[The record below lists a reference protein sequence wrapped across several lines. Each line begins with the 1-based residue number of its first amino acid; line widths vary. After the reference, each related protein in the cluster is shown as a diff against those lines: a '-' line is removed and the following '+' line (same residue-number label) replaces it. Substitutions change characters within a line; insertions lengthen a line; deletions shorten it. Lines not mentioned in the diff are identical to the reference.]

1 MAHNFI
7 RDSLARDLQRPLA
20 TAGYILPT
28 AKLQTEK
35 PYIIASDK
43 GARPLDVS
51 FDLDP
56 TITAEAACCPYSTC
70 GGDVTIV
77 RPVPPS
83 DLSSSEDVIDTVTA
97 AAEQHLQKWG
107 ERKKLMRVAT
117 DDPFTHS
124 KIPGDQLI
132 GEILQANT
140 ILIPWAFDPHGNM
153 GPMLQTFLFG
163 HQARS
168 KISFPDSRPNA
179 ALMYER
185 ATNFPCPLGIVP
197 TAAAMWK
204 RNGHTKFYG
213 HSHTCPTPKEFILQ
227 KIGLAVTKAYGMHL
241 RNASRKFGDRPPK
254 STPRAP
260 PGFDTA
266 PIDDSEVDLDSH
278 PFSDASL

>member
-7 RDSLARDLQRPLA
+7 RDSLARDLQQPLA
-20 TAGYILPT
+20 TAGFILPS

-51 FDLDP
+51 FDIDP
-56 TITAEAACCPYSTC
+56 TITAEAAFCPYSTC

-83 DLSSSEDVIDTVTA
+83 DLATTEDVIETVTA
-97 AAEQHLQKWG
+97 AAEEHLQQWG

-132 GEILQANT
+132 GEILDANT

-153 GPMLQTFLFG
+153 GPMLQGFLFG
-163 HQARS
+163 RQAHTA
-168 KISFPDSRPNA
+168 ISFPDSRPNA
-179 ALMYER
+179 TRMYNR

-197 TAAAMWK
+197 MAAAAWK
-204 RNGHTKFYG
+204 RIGKRKFFG
-213 HSHTCPTPKEFILQ
+213 HSYTAPTPTEFVLQ
-227 KIGLAVTKAYGMHL
+227 KIGLAVTKAYSMHL
-241 RNASRKFGDRPPK
+241 RNAARKFGDRPPK
-254 STPRAP
+254 SRSTPP
-260 PGFDTA
+260 PGFEPA
-266 PIDDSEVDLDSH
+266 QSLDSDSH
-278 PFSDASL
+278 LFSDALI